1 MGDDILEDNEVLVR
15 STNALGS
22 FLRRIQMCTG
32 KSSIDPESV
41 PKLAWI
47 LLQDNVIVHTIF
59 SLLSRMLTSF
69 INIYTLYKYL
79 IFEAFAYFSF

>member
-1 MGDDILEDNEVLVR
+1 MADEVLEDNEVLVR

-32 KSSIDPESV
+32 KFSIDPESV

-47 LLQDNVIVHTIF
+47 LL
-59 SLLSRMLTSF
+59 
-69 INIYTLYKYL
+69 
-79 IFEAFAYFSF
+79 

>member
-1 MGDDILEDNEVLVR
+1 MGDDVLEDNEILVR

-32 KSSIDPESV
+32 KSSIDSESV

-47 LLQDNVIVHTIF
+47 LL
-59 SLLSRMLTSF
+59 
-69 INIYTLYKYL
+69 
-79 IFEAFAYFSF
+79 